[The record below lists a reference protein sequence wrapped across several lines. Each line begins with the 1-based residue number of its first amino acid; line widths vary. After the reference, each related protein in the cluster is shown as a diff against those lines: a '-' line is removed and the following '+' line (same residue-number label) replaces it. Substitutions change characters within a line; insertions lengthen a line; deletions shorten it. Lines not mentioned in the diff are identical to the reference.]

1 MSDSPMIES
10 IIRLLHE
17 AGYRELATP
26 FRVATVEFEFT
37 AALRGSDRR
46 ALDLVLLVDTTTGN
60 FGDRDSARVNQ
71 RVGALGRALD
81 VTGSRY
87 VVTVILAGAVLG
99 DEIEMLAETC
109 RVLHVDRVQLGT
121 DGMLT
126 EEARKRLEDQIR
138 VLLPLALPPPL
149 ASGEEENG
157 SVMDQLVRAL
167 PSRADKELEAAILEA
182 SKLGEQAVTNAM
194 VSALSAVLLID
205 EQS

>member
-1 MSDSPMIES
+1 MIES